1 LIETH
6 TSVGH
11 TTIINGVTS
20 LEDIGEKSMVDV
32 EPCALALEPREC
44 PWKLGAIRL
53 RMVHESTWMA
63 CHAFVG
69 PME

>member
-1 LIETH
+1 ME
-6 TSVGH
+6 
-11 TTIINGVTS
+11 
-20 LEDIGEKSMVDV
+20 DV
-32 EPCALALEPREC
+32 EPCAMALEPREC
-44 PWKLGAIRL
+44 PWKLGAIGL